1 MTDSSADEFAEAVA
15 ALAPHAQPEAI
26 ERLALAT
33 RRLLESLADRAAVQS
48 ASAFV
53 AAYQDLRAA
62 DQELRRA
69 ANSDHM
75 LIQDQ
80 EERISAIEGGEATAP
95 HTDQGAAQ
103 P

>member
-1 MTDSSADEFAEAVA
+1 MSEVDEFAQAVA
-15 ALAPHAQPEAI
+15 AMVPHAEPAAI

-69 ANSDHM
+69 ANSDRM
-75 LIQDQ
+75 LIENQ
-80 EERISAIEGGEATAP
+80 EERISAIEEGEATAP
-95 HTDQGAAQ
+95 HTG
-103 P
+103 